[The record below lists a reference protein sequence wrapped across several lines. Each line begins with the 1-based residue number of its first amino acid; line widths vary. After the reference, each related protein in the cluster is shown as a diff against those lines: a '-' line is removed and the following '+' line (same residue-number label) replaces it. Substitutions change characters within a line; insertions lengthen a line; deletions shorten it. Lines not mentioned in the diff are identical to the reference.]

1 MFLCMECSLFGYK
14 FEQSVELQSDETK
27 KINESQRIIKMF
39 WRIIIFFISEP
50 SIYKVNEMII

>member
-1 MFLCMECSLFGYK
+1 MECSLLGYK

-39 WRIIIFFISEP
+39 WKIVIFFISEP
-50 SIYKVNEMII
+50 SIYKVNEMIV